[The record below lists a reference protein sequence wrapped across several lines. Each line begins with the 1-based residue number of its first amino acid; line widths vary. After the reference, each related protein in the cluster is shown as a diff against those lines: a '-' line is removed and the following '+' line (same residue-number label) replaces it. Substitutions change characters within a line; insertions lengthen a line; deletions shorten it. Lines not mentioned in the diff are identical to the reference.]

1 MTERPVVL
9 VTGASRGVGEHLAR
23 HFVERDAIVVGCSRG
38 PSAAGLEGP
47 RYSHHAVDVRVEA
60 EVVELFRAIRRDHGR
75 LDVAINNAG
84 RTPTQT
90 PVALT
95 SSEVAADVFA
105 TNTLGP
111 FLVCREAVKLMM
123 RRKAG
128 RIVNVGSMVTRLQLE
143 GEAVYT
149 ASKAA
154 LNTMTRVLAR
164 EVAPHGITCNVV
176 APAMVGTE
184 SMAAVDSAALRAAVA
199 PHADPAIGAVE
210 DVAAAIDL
218 LIEPRAAGITGQV
231 VYLGGA

>member
-1 MTERPVVL
+1 MSERPVVL
-9 VTGASRGVGEHLAR
+9 VTGASRGIGQHLAR
-23 HFVERDAIVVGCSRG
+23 HFVERDAIVVGCSR
-38 PSAAGLEGP
+38 SAEADLDSP
-47 RYSHHAVDVRVEA
+47 DYTHYVTDVRSEV

-75 LDVAINNAG
+75 LDVAINNAAL
-84 RTPTQT
+84 TPTRT
-90 PVALT
+90 LVALT
-95 SSEVAADVFA
+95 PGAVAADVLT

-154 LNTMTRVLAR
+154 LNTMTVVLAR

-176 APAMVGTE
+176 APGMVDTE
-184 SMAAVDSAALRAAVA
+184 SMAEVDSPALRAAVA
-199 PHADPAIGAVE
+199 PHAVAEIGPVA

-218 LIEPRAAGITGQV
+218 LIDPGAAGITGQI